1 MSTDAM
7 PLLLGSASPRRSRML
22 REMGVAFETV
32 APQVRE
38 LLRTNRPRWT
48 ARENALRKNAWCR
61 ARYPRHRVLTAD
73 TVVVFRGRCIG
84 KPESRKQAAEFLRMF
99 SGEAQ
104 SILTA
109 VAYARPGEACRCE
122 VVKSRVTFKVLTEAV
137 VREYLTRVDPM
148 DKSGAYDIAQRGD
161 LIIESCDGSRSN
173 VAGLPMET
181 VREWLC
187 PPMP

>member
-1 MSTDAM
+1 MSTDST
-7 PLLLGSASPRRSRML
+7 PLLLGSASPRRSRLL
-22 REMGVAFETV
+22 RELGVAFETA

-38 LLRTNRPRWT
+38 LHRVYRPRWT
-48 ARENALRKNAWCR
+48 VRENALRKNAWCR

-84 KPESRKQAAEFLRMF
+84 KPESRDQAVDLLRMF
-99 SGEAQ
+99 SGKAQ

-109 VAYARPGEACRCE
+109 VAYARPGEECRCE

-137 VREYLTRVDPM
+137 VLRYLAEVDPM
-148 DKSGAYDIAQRGD
+148 DKAGAYDIAQHGD
-161 LIIESCDGSRSN
+161 LIIESCTGSRSN
-173 VAGLPMET
+173 VAGLPVET

-187 PPMP
+187 RPAP